1 MMSQGR
7 SVIDPVGQAQENSKN
22 SKSGNSNNSSLEFH
36 KQQYEKLLRAVLL
49 LANQSYGEYIDQYEA
64 LTEGFWCESD
74 LTVKLRL
81 PGRWNTSDAI
91 SKKIITDTEN
101 QGDRDLRI

>member
-22 SKSGNSNNSSLEFH
+22 SKSGNSNIEFH